1 MLETAVIVVIVIWA
15 WRKFDKFL
23 REDDTEVFGNVVR
36 DPKGKKIKAGKEVS
50 TQLTNLQHLI
60 EEFGP
65 SVAAVKWQE
74 RKDKLEASGKFQ
86 DKLMLQAMELAE
98 QAHEAGF
105 AANGAVQEVLNMFRG
120 NNRELIAELKRMN
133 DLKEQELNQSK

>member
-1 MLETAVIVVIVIWA
+1 MLETAAIVVIMIWA
-15 WRKFDKFL
+15 WNKFGHFIK
-23 REDDTEVFGNVVR
+23 EDDEPVFGTVVR

-50 TQLTNLQHLI
+50 AQLTNLQHLI

-74 RKDKLEASGKFQ
+74 RKDKLEASGRFQ
-86 DKLMLQAMELAE
+86 DKLQLQAMELAE
-98 QAHEAGF
+98 QANDEGF
-105 AANGAVQEVLNMFRG
+105 AANTGVQEVLNMFRG

-133 DLKEQELNQSK
+133 DLKEKEINQSK